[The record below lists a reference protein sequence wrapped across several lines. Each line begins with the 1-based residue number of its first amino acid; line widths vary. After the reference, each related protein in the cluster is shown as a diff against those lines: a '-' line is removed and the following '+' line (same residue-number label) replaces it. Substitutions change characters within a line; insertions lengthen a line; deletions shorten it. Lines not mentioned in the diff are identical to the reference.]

1 MIKQHG
7 LVGRVEQLRATLVER
22 NIESIARNCGAQII
36 DGSLHMRVWETAV
49 FVELDR
55 FVAYEQETGQLLDP
69 LLQTVIAYYLSL
81 ADGTLPAGRWISFT
95 GLENGHFYTKA
106 FQGYSGKILA
116 DVFENNVEGFINT
129 AVSCGGQP
137 DSFGEFAYRFQV
149 LPYVPLLAVCWPGD
163 EDFPSSY
170 KILFDAHINHYLPTD
185 GCAILG
191 NMLTRR
197 LLR

>member
-1 MIKQHG
+1 MIKPG
-7 LVGRVEQLRATLVER
+7 LAGRIDQLRTGLAVRDENVL
-22 NIESIARNCGAQII
+22 ARNCGAQLI
-36 DGSLHMRVWETAV
+36 DGCLHMNVWETAV
-49 FVELDR
+49 FVDLNN
-55 FVAYEQETGQLLDP
+55 FIAYEVKTGNLLDP

-81 ADGTLPAGRWISFT
+81 ADGTLPACHWISFT
-95 GLENGHFYTKA
+95 GLESGNFYTKA

-116 DVFENNVEGFINT
+116 DVFGNNVVRFAKT
-129 AVSCGGQP
+129 AVSRGGHLDP
-137 DSFGEFAYRFQV
+137 FSALAFRFQV

-170 KILFDAHINHYLPTD
+170 KILFDAHVNHYLPTD

-197 LLR
+197 LLI